1 MKMAILKI
9 LTGLNWKRC
18 FCL

>member
-1 MKMAILKI
+1 MKTAILKI